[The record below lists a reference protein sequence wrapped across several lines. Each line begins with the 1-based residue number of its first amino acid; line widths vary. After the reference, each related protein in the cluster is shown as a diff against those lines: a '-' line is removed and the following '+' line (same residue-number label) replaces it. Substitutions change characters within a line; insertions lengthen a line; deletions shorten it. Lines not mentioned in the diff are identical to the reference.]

1 MSVCPLAASLSR
13 DRPTIKE
20 NKSCNKFFRL
30 IQKKLVTQNIFFV
43 SVVRPSEA
51 IGAHEALTS
60 TKGKYMS
67 IKQYLKSLPTEI
79 QTAARYIPVNDAK
92 KSTIKEWSS
101 VANQTTLDKL
111 EKPVGFD
118 ISTKDPNAIKY
129 LVLDFDHILTKP
141 IFISGLDE
149 QLFATGSY
157 KIELKRRGPAYA
169 TEQVADLV
177 VKVLQIGTYTE
188 ISQSLQ
194 GLHAILI
201 PTPNTF
207 PAMNPK
213 KLYLDNNEDL
223 PENQRAKLE
232 IFYNTSRYFIFT
244 GYKIKEGR
252 DTIISGEV
260 ADNLI
265 KYLLDMIAAQ
275 RTVPDTH
282 KTPAVVDPTPPTDQ
296 LNNFKPTELERAAEM
311 LKFIKPVQCS
321 YDEWVSVG
329 MILKSIGA
337 NLELWDSWSQADS
350 ERYDKIKGQT
360 CADKWSTFNDEGNLT
375 IATLHDMAKKNGYLE
390 ANFQTQWRQQLES
403 TSISAE
409 TKLQVPNLVDVKDY
423 AHACFNS
430 DLNHFRAISTIKF
443 GFKNLDDKLGGISP
457 GLYVLGAIPSL
468 GKTTLLHQMADNI
481 AMSGYPVIYFSAE
494 QSIFELV
501 SKSLARESYKK
512 DPEKSIIAYDIQSG
526 VTASEPTQNTVM
538 TQTLTEYSSKVS
550 NNFKIYQ
557 GNYGISIDDIE
568 NVVTQF
574 IDEYNQ
580 RPVVFIDYLQI
591 IGVGKTDMSD
601 KMKIDQISTRLKR
614 LQTRHDLSMFVIS
627 SFNRANY
634 QQTVTF
640 ESFKESGSIEYSANV
655 VWGLQLNILNSD
667 TFLNAD
673 SKKSGV
679 TKQQLIDR
687 AKKEC
692 PRQIELKA
700 VKHRNYGLYSVY
712 FDYYT
717 EHDYFVPKESAT
729 VEGIKE
735 YSTDI
740 PAE

>member
-1 MSVCPLAASLSR
+1 MLRKYYL
-13 DRPTIKE
+13 
-20 NKSCNKFFRL
+20 L
-30 IQKKLVTQNIFFV
+30 V

-51 IGAHEALTS
+51 IGAHYALTSS
-60 TKGKYMS
+60 TKGKNMS
-67 IKQYLKSLPTEI
+67 IKQYLKSLPTELK
-79 QTAARYIPVNDAK
+79 TADRYISVKHDKTPI
-92 KSTIKEWSS
+92 TKEWSKS
-101 VANQTTLDKL
+101 DNQATLDVL
-111 EKPVGFD
+111 ENPVGFD
-118 ISTKDPNAIKY
+118 ISTQDPNATKY
-129 LVLDFDHILTKP
+129 LVLDFDHVLTKP
-141 IFISGLDE
+141 ILLNRLDE
-149 QLFATGSY
+149 RLFSTVSY
-157 KIELKRRGPAYA
+157 KMNLKSKNPVYA

-177 VKVLQIGTYTE
+177 DKVLQIGTYTE
-188 ISQSLQ
+188 ISQSCQ

-201 PTPNTF
+201 PTPDTF
-207 PAMNPK
+207 PIMNPK
-213 KLYLDNNEDL
+213 KLYLDNNEHL

-232 IFYNTSRYFIFT
+232 LYYKSSRYLIFT
-244 GYKIKEGR
+244 GYKIKGG
-252 DTIISGEV
+252 DTIVSGEV

-265 KYLLDMIAAQ
+265 KDILSMIASQ
-275 RTVPDTH
+275 QKTISDT
-282 KTPAVVDPTPPTDQ
+282 KQASSVVDTIPTTEPTNLLKPTD
-296 LNNFKPTELERAAEM
+296 LERATAM
-311 LKFIKPVQCS
+311 LKFINPAQCS

-329 MILKSIGA
+329 MILKNIGA
-337 NLELWDSWSQADS
+337 NLEVWDSWSQADS
-350 ERYDKIKGQT
+350 ERYDKTQGQT
-360 CADKWSTFNDEGNLT
+360 CADKWSTFNNDGNLT
-375 IATLHDMAKKNGYLE
+375 IATLHDMAKKSGYLE
-390 ANFQTQWRQQLES
+390 ANFQTQWRQQHEAITSFS
-403 TSISAE
+403 TE

-423 AHACFNS
+423 VQARFNS
-430 DLNHFRAISTIKF
+430 DLNHFRSISTIKF

-457 GLYVLGAIPSL
+457 SLYVLGAIPSL

-512 DPEKSIIAYDIQSG
+512 APENSIIAYDIQSCA
-526 VTASEPTQNTVM
+526 TASDPTQNTVIA
-538 TQTLTEYSSKVS
+538 QTLTEYSSKVS

-574 IDEYNQ
+574 IDEHNQ

-591 IGVGKTDMSD
+591 IGVGKTEMSD

-655 VWGLQLNILNSD
+655 VWGLQLNILNSN

-679 TKQQLIDR
+679 TKQQLIDS

-700 VKHRNYGLYSVY
+700 VKHRNYGLYSVF

-717 EHDYFVPKESAT
+717 EHDYFVPKDSDTTTT
-729 VEGIKE
+729 VSGIKE
-735 YSTDI
+735 YSKDI